1 MRHVIEYTTGNLLNS
16 DAEALVN
23 AVNCVGVAGR
33 GIALQFRHAW
43 PENFRAYAA
52 ACRRGQV
59 RPGTLFVFET
69 GRTSPRYI
77 VNFPTKRHWRDR
89 SRIEDIEAGLQ
100 ALAAEIRR
108 RGIRSIAIPPL
119 GCGLGGLAWSEV
131 RPRIERALGG
141 LTDVRILVFKPTG
154 SGHRPENA
162 LRGQAPPPGP
172 GPNPTGPRAKR

>member
-16 DAEALVN
+16 DADALVN

-33 GIALQFRHAW
+33 GIALQFRHW
-43 PENFRAYAA
+43 PENFRTYAA
-52 ACRRGQV
+52 ACRMGQV

-69 GRTSPRYI
+69 GRASPRYI

-108 RGIRSIAIPPL
+108 RGIRSVAIPPL
-119 GCGLGGLAWSEV
+119 GCGLGGLAWSQV

-141 LTDVRILVFKPTG
+141 LAGVRILVFEPARP
-154 SGHRPENA
+154 GHGPENA
-162 LRGQAPPPGP
+162 LRGQAPAPGP

>member
-16 DAEALVN
+16 GAEALVN

-59 RPGTLFVFET
+59 RPGMLFVFET
-69 GRTSPRYI
+69 GRASPRYI

-141 LTDVRILVFKPTG
+141 IAGVRILVFEPARP
-154 SGHRPENA
+154 GHRPENV
-162 LRGQAPPPGP
+162 LRGQAPAPGP
-172 GPNPTGPRAKR
+172 GSNPTGPRAKR

>member
-1 MRHVIEYTTGNLLNS
+1 MIEYTTGNLLDS
-16 DAEALVN
+16 DTEALVN
-23 AVNCVGVAGR
+23 AVNCVGAAGR
-33 GIALQFRHAW
+33 GIALQFRNVW

-59 RPGTLFVFET
+59 RPGRLFVFET
-69 GRTSPRYI
+69 GRASPRYI

-89 SRIEDIEAGLQ
+89 SRIEDIEAGLH
-100 ALAAEIRR
+100 ALAAEIRQ

-141 LTDVRILVFKPTG
+141 LANVRILVF
-154 SGHRPENA
+154 E
-162 LRGQAPPPGP
+162 
-172 GPNPTGPRAKR
+172 PTGPSHGSESVRRPGAGGRRDER